1 MTEENKVTEEVKEEN
16 KEVKK
21 EKKEKKDAK
30 YEKLREEVSRLERE
44 LKAKNDEY
52 LKEIAEMQTT
62 KRRLKEASINER
74 KYASMNVVSELI
86 EPIDMLLKIVNS
98 KAPSEEIN
106 NYLIGFQM
114 IANQLLQVLERE
126 GLKTIPCSELD
137 DFNPDLMQAVTSL
150 EKEEL
155 DKPTV
160 TKVLKT
166 GYMYKDRVIKP
177 TMVEVAV
184 PVKKEENKETKE
196 EIEEKEGED

>member
-74 KYASMNVVSELI
+74 KYASFLKPPALI
-86 EPIDMLLKIVNS
+86 P
-98 KAPSEEIN
+98 
-106 NYLIGFQM
+106 
-114 IANQLLQVLERE
+114 
-126 GLKTIPCSELD
+126 
-137 DFNPDLMQAVTSL
+137 
-150 EKEEL
+150 
-155 DKPTV
+155 
-160 TKVLKT
+160 
-166 GYMYKDRVIKP
+166 
-177 TMVEVAV
+177 
-184 PVKKEENKETKE
+184 
-196 EIEEKEGED
+196 